1 MPEELHGI
9 RKQPEP
15 GTRPKQVVANE
26 DEAKIQKPSF
36 WKRVGNTFFME
47 SASSVGRYLWNDVM
61 LPAIK
66 KLLVDSVNNAANRA
80 VYGERYNGRNGQPN
94 GGYAAN
100 SSVYQGRASGYYDRG
115 DSRYD
120 RGNLYNRVLEGSVF
134 TYEETALEIIHRAM
148 EWISDYGFISVS
160 DFNYILPKQLQFNVA
175 HTDSGWGWYS
185 LNENCVQP
193 LPQGGW
199 TIDMPPA
206 RPRR

>member
-1 MPEELHGI
+1 MPEELHPTQRI
-9 RKQPEP
+9 EKKPDP
-15 GTRPKQVVANE
+15 SAHPKQVVISEE
-26 DEAKIQKPSF
+26 DAKIKKPSF
-36 WKRVGNTFFME
+36 WKRVRDTFFME

-80 VYGERYNGRNGQPN
+80 VYGERYRNSAPSNGF
-94 GGYAAN
+94 AAN
-100 SSVYQGRASGYYDRG
+100 SSVYQGRASGYYDRT

-120 RGNLYNRVLEGSVF
+120 RGNLYNRVLEGSIF

-160 DFNYILPKQLQFNVA
+160 DFNYILPKQLQFNVS
-175 HTDSGWGWYS
+175 HTDVGWGWYS

-193 LPQGGW
+193 VPGGW

-206 RPRR
+206 KPRR